1 MAAVFRK
8 GRKRYRKQFAR
19 ETPGKGVEMASDAQS
34 LPKEPP
40 SKPALP
46 KPAPAI
52 ADAREAEVAKLR
64 EQVQALQGTLA
75 DEQRRAE
82 TYLNEL
88 KYLRADFD
96 NYQKRLRREFD
107 ELAEVSGQ
115 RLVVKLLGT
124 LDELELAVTSAQKA
138 SGNEALVTG
147 VEMVLKKLKEVL
159 RQEGLSS
166 IEAVRKPFDPGLH
179 EAALK
184 VPSEEAPEGTVVEE
198 IRRGYMFK
206 GKVVRPSIVKVAST
220 PSSGQE
226 APSRSESEAK

>member
-1 MAAVFRK
+1 
-8 GRKRYRKQFAR
+8 
-19 ETPGKGVEMASDAQS
+19 

-40 SKPALP
+40 SKEALP
-46 KPAPAI
+46 KPEPTPAI
-52 ADAREAEVAKLR
+52 AHAQAEVVKLR
-64 EQVQALQGTLA
+64 QQVEALGKALAEEQQ
-75 DEQRRAE
+75 RAE

-88 KYLRADFD
+88 RYLKADFD
-96 NYQKRLRREFD
+96 NFQKRLRREFD
-107 ELAEVSGQ
+107 ELAELSSQ

-124 LDELELAVTSAQKA
+124 LDELELAVASAQKA
-138 SGNEALVTG
+138 SGNEAFVTG
-147 VEMVLKKLKEVL
+147 VEMVLRKFKEVL

-166 IEAVRKPFDPGLH
+166 IEALGKPFDPGLH